1 MKNKILS
8 IIALV
13 TVFIPFTVA
22 FVWEPISPNATAI
35 IIGYCVFIAAS
46 FLYSLFLFLKMKLR
60 DNYTKIALGVNGLYL
75 AGVLA
80 TVVFPRI
87 L

>member
-8 IIALV
+8 IIALLTIFV
-13 TVFIPFTVA
+13 PFTVF
-22 FVWEPISPNATAI
+22 FVWKPELPNASAI

-46 FLYSLFLFLKMKLR
+46 FLYSLFLFLRIKLK
-60 DNYTKIALGVNGLYL
+60 DNYTKIALGINGIYL
-75 AGVLA
+75 AGILF
-80 TVVFPRI
+80 TVVFPR